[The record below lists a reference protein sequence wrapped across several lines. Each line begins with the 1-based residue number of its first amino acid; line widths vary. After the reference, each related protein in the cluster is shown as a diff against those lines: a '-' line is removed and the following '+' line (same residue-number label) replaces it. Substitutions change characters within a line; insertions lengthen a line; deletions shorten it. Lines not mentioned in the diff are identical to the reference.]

1 MCFSLFSLPQ
11 TPSFFLGTTTL
22 HIFLP
27 ALFLPFRCFW
37 WKVKAMCSCWENV
50 MRNMGIDFFFIIII
64 YTVQFLYVYRLLS
77 MTWEMEL
84 KKKKKKVLRNFLFFE
99 TKLRQD
105 IPGRGH
111 KIFSFFLEWCRGG
124 GQEPISFLFFVQN
137 FLIYFIGH
145 SDVLMRLD
153 SASFLSYRWPCSA
166 ITGQSLHF

>member
-1 MCFSLFSLPQ
+1 MCFGVFSLPQ
-11 TPSFFLGTTTL
+11 TPSSFLGTTIL
-22 HIFLP
+22 HISLY
-27 ALFLPFRCFW
+27 ALFFPFSCFDERWRLCVVAEKMW
-37 WKVKAMCSCWENV
+37 WGIWEL
-50 MRNMGIDFFFIIII
+50 IFFFIIII

-77 MTWEMEL
+77 MTWEMGL
-84 KKKKKKVLRNFLFFE
+84 KKKKNVLRNFLFFE

>member
-1 MCFSLFSLPQ
+1 MCFGVFSLPQ
-11 TPSFFLGTTTL
+11 TPSFFLGTTIL
-22 HIFLP
+22 HISLY
-27 ALFLPFRCFW
+27 ALFFPFRCFDERWRLCVVAEKMW
-37 WKVKAMCSCWENV
+37 WGIWELIFYYYYYYLHCSISLCILAFIHD
-50 MRNMGIDFFFIIII
+50 MRNGI
-64 YTVQFLYVYRLLS
+64 
-77 MTWEMEL
+77 
-84 KKKKKKVLRNFLFFE
+84 KKKKILRNFLFFE
-99 TKLRQD
+99 TKPRQD
-105 IPGRGH
+105 IPWRGH